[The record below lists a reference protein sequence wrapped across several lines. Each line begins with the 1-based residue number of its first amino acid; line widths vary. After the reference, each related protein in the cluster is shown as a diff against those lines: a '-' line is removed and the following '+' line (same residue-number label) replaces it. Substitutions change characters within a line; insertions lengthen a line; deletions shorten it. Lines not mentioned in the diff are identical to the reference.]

1 MALGQT
7 SFLKITQVYKKIHK
21 GVNNKGVHILVRD
34 LGLKSGLLLTAKSD
48 KRKFF
53 VLPWNGKTLIGTTEK
68 KYTGSIDH
76 VVATPEEINY
86 LLESCNEYL
95 QEPLELNDIE
105 SSFAGLRWLAVEDK
119 QSISSTSRES
129 ILDVGRMLPD
139 FY

>member
-1 MALGQT
+1 M
-7 SFLKITQVYKKIHK
+7 
-21 GVNNKGVHILVRD
+21 
-34 LGLKSGLLLTAKSD
+34 
-48 KRKFF
+48 
-53 VLPWNGKTLIGTTEK
+53 PWNGKTLIGTTEK

-95 QEPLELNDIE
+95 QEPLDLNDIE

-129 ILDVGRMLPD
+129 ILDVQENASGFLLTIYGGKLTSYRLLSEKVGDRIVEHKGIKNPSRTKD
-139 FY
+139 KSFWI